1 MNALFYVSNA
11 AVVDVFGTLT
21 RLTMR
26 RKKP

>member
-21 RLTMR
+21 RPIM
-26 RKKP
+26 KDEKP